1 MAEITQRAGNWY
13 FDGSVLRIVP
23 GHGKGVHALR
33 TALGELTV
41 PLEAVAG
48 VSFEPGR
55 KHDRLRLS
63 LREGADPLTQATGG
77 KLPAAADPYLLE
89 VPHERADA
97 ARELAAEIR
106 AALETERVPAT
117 PTDHYLLPG
126 PETPITLHAS
136 DGEATFDGQ
145 RIRIDWGWGADDIK
159 KNSGARVIAL
169 GDLASVEWAPP
180 RIENGFVRLHPKG
193 AHSTSKPAHDPN
205 CVVMWGWRE
214 VKDVTE
220 SALFVA
226 ALTAA
231 LPHPSTAE
239 GTAAVVPPAVAEPL
253 PPVADGDTGSAQDA
267 VLRRLWELGEL
278 HDTGV
283 LTDEEFGAAKKAL
296 LNRL

>member
-23 GHGKGVHALR
+23 GQGKGVHALR

-41 PLEAVAG
+41 PLEAVAE

-55 KHDRLRLS
+55 KHDRLRLR

-77 KLPAAADPYLLE
+77 KLPAVADPYLLE
-89 VPHERADA
+89 VPHDRADA
-97 ARELAAEIR
+97 ARELAAEITE
-106 AALETERVPAT
+106 ALRTAQVPAT
-117 PTDHYLLPG
+117 PTDRYLLPG
-126 PETPITLHAS
+126 PQVPITLHAS
-136 DGEATFDGQ
+136 DGEATFDGT

-169 GDLASVEWAPP
+169 SDLAAVEWAPP

-193 AHSTSKPAHDPN
+193 AHSTYKPSHDPN

-226 ALTAA
+226 ALAA
-231 LPHPSTAE
+231 RLPHPSTGE
-239 GTAAVVPPAVAEPL
+239 GTVPVPVPAQSEP
-253 PPVADGDTGSAQDA
+253 PRAADGDAGSEQDA